1 MGGGWVSRCIC
12 ALVFVALSLFA
23 MYLRKMSSDTVT
35 RPLERSVCGGFSQ
48 DLSKQVHDLLVKFG

>member
-1 MGGGWVSRCIC
+1 MSRCIC